1 MCLECVL
8 VSIKATVVWYLIKKD
23 ERMTLTLHDFWE
35 GVASNVRQKYS
46 AGKKDVGI
54 NLELVF
60 GRDKTGIAPSAPV
73 AELPAAK
80 ISLTQ
85 TAKLKKEA
93 DERDRLRAGI
103 VEQTKVLQM
112 SRICKGNCHNK
123 GKYCWINESGVHHRL
138 TSDHIRCWSEAISRG
153 DGSASLTRPPRTL
166 AEVLVAARS
175 QVKRVNPFSA
185 PSSAVT
191 SPPTFIQP
199 PQITGGSTSIADV
212 LALQMIQ
219 KATAEEERK
228 AEERRI
234 RQKRKDQQKQSRNKL
249 KMLEKTE
256 TPSMLDWHR
265 HTLPVRPSSP
275 VQGDDL
281 RDYISWH
288 VSRVSST
295 RARPFWHAFDEL
307 DARYYD
313 LQTIQSWKERDESHW
328 KSLNI
333 PAGIGIQLA
342 RDVSKYARSRG
353 SGSGGKL
360 PSEPTAE
367 DRSPT
372 SAQQARVQA

>member
-1 MCLECVL
+1 
-8 VSIKATVVWYLIKKD
+8 
-23 ERMTLTLHDFWE
+23 
-35 GVASNVRQKYS
+35 
-46 AGKKDVGI
+46 
-54 NLELVF
+54 
-60 GRDKTGIAPSAPV
+60 
-73 AELPAAK
+73 
-80 ISLTQ
+80 
-85 TAKLKKEA
+85 
-93 DERDRLRAGI
+93 
-103 VEQTKVLQM
+103 
-112 SRICKGNCHNK
+112 
-123 GKYCWINESGVHHRL
+123 
-138 TSDHIRCWSEAISRG
+138 
-153 DGSASLTRPPRTL
+153 
-166 AEVLVAARS
+166 
-175 QVKRVNPFSA
+175 
-185 PSSAVT
+185 
-191 SPPTFIQP
+191 
-199 PQITGGSTSIADV
+199 
-212 LALQMIQ
+212 MIQ
-219 KATAEEERK
+219 RATAEEERK

-234 RQKRKDQQKQSRNKL
+234 RQKRKDQQKHANSRNKL

-256 TPSMLDWHR
+256 TPSMPDWHR

-360 PSEPTAE
+360 PSEPTAK
-367 DRSPT
+367 DTSAARSRSPT
-372 SAQQARVQA
+372 SAQQARTSAVQA

>member
-1 MCLECVL
+1 
-8 VSIKATVVWYLIKKD
+8 
-23 ERMTLTLHDFWE
+23 MT
-35 GVASNVRQKYS
+35 
-46 AGKKDVGI
+46 
-54 NLELVF
+54 
-60 GRDKTGIAPSAPV
+60 
-73 AELPAAK
+73 
-80 ISLTQ
+80 
-85 TAKLKKEA
+85 
-93 DERDRLRAGI
+93 
-103 VEQTKVLQM
+103 
-112 SRICKGNCHNK
+112 
-123 GKYCWINESGVHHRL
+123 
-138 TSDHIRCWSEAISRG
+138 
-153 DGSASLTRPPRTL
+153 
-166 AEVLVAARS
+166 ARS
-175 QVKRVNPFSA
+175 QAKRVNPSSA

-191 SPPTFIQP
+191 SPTFIQP
-199 PQITGGSTSIADV
+199 PQITGESTSIADV

-228 AEERRI
+228 VEERRI
-234 RQKRKDQQKQSRNKL
+234 RQKRKDQQKQAESRNKL

-256 TPSMLDWHR
+256 TPSLPDWHR

-281 RDYISWH
+281 RDYIFWH

-295 RARPFWHAFDEL
+295 RARSFWHAFDEL
-307 DARYYD
+307 NARYYD

-367 DRSPT
+367 DTPASCSRSST
-372 SAQQARVQA
+372 SAQQARRSSAVQA